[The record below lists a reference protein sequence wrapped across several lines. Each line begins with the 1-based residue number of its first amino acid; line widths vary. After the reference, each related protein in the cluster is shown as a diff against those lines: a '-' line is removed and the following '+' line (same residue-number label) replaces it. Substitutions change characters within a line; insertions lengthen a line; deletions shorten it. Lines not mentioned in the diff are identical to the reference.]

1 MNGVAS
7 VDVTILHNPRC
18 SKSRA
23 SLELVP
29 DAHVVKYLDEPLDRE
44 AVLQLLAE
52 LEDSPSDLVRRD
64 PLFHEL
70 GLTNAD
76 VESAEQV
83 ADLLSAHPQL
93 MERPVIIRG
102 NAAIIG
108 RPTERIAAFL
118 AD

>member
-1 MNGVAS
+1 
-7 VDVTILHNPRC
+7 
-18 SKSRA
+18 
-23 SLELVP
+23 VP

-44 AVLQLLAE
+44 AVLQLLAA